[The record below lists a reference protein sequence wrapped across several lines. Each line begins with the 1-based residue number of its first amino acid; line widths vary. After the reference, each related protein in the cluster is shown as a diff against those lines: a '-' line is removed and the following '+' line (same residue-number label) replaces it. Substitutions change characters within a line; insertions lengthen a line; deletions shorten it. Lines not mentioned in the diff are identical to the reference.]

1 MKKSNCSTSC
11 LWGEYAQMAKGNLS
25 RSVDAF
31 AGMVEPLLKWVAD
44 ISGTDGAKLLQNMVR
59 ARRRKQDNRG

>member
-1 MKKSNCSTSC
+1 
-11 LWGEYAQMAKGNLS
+11 MAKGNLS